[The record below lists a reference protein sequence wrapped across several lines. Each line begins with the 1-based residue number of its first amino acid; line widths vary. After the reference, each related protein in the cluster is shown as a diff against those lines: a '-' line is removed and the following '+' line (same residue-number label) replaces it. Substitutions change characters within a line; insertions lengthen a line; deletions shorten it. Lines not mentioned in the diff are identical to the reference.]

1 MDIATTIEAT
11 AAAIGV
17 FAVVGGGLFGAG
29 RFKETMDANTRSS
42 EKLATVIDGHL
53 IWAQQQVDDARE
65 TFADHDKRIA
75 VIETKLEK

>member
-1 MDIATTIEAT
+1 MDIATTVEAT

-29 RFKETMDANTRSS
+29 KFKATMDANTRSS

-53 IWAQQQVDDARE
+53 VWAQAQVDEARE
-65 TFADHDKRIA
+65 KFHDHDTRIA
-75 VIETKLEK
+75 VIETKLGK